1 MKKKI
6 LILDD
11 KETIAKVLSI
21 YLMTDYDVQWLPDGL
36 QGVKWL
42 QAGNTPDLII
52 SDIRMPGMR
61 GDDFW
66 SGLNRTNCSATSLLS
81 CSPARTLPV
90 SASVSWRLVPLT
102 TSSSLSTPWN

>member
-21 YLMTDYDVQWLPDGL
+21 YLMSDYDVQWLPDGL

-42 QAGNTPDLII
+42 QAGNTPDLVI

-61 GDDFW
+61 GDDFLEW
-66 SGLNRTNCSATSLLS
+66 IKQNELFKHYSSIYPCLC
-81 CSPARTLPV
+81 CPARIPPV
-90 SASVSWRLVPLT
+90 SASVCWKSVPKT
-102 TSSSLSTPWN
+102 IS